1 MRAVAAGA
9 WRGTKGAGA
18 WAYRHSEFGRAF
30 PHGLFPERAE
40 RRRRRKRFEPRSG
53 GGGSGGGSS
62 SGGGGGS
69 KGGKSATGEQKRE
82 VNRVLRAREGEHY
95 EVLQLTADATT
106 REAKSAFRRLAR
118 LLHPDKSSVPRTA
131 DAFFRLQAAHEVLA
145 DADRKAEYD
154 RMRDLGAFSGGGG
167 FGGFGG
173 GAQSRGGYRA
183 QQPPPQRGGGWGG
196 GGGFDPFASAWR
208 QQARRQSRW

>member
-1 MRAVAAGA
+1 M
-9 WRGTKGAGA
+9 
-18 WAYRHSEFGRAF
+18 
-30 PHGLFPERAE
+30 
-40 RRRRRKRFEPRSG
+40 
-53 GGGSGGGSS
+53 
-62 SGGGGGS
+62 
-69 KGGKSATGEQKRE
+69 
-82 VNRVLRAREGEHY
+82 LRAREGEHY

-173 GAQSRGGYRA
+173 GAVEGRVPRA
-183 QQPPPQRGGGWGG
+183 A
-196 GGGFDPFASAWR
+196 FAAA
-208 QQARRQSRW
+208 ARRRVGRRRRLRPVRERVAAAGEEAVEVVTDIVIRHVHAQAQIHITSRFANRYNRRGLQAAACARTTAATGLNGARRDRSL